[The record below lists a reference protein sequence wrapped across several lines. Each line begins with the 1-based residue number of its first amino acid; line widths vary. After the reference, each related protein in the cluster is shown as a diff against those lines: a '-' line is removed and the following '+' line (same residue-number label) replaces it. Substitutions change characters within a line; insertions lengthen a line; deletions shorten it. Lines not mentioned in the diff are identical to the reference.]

1 MSDTAGDA
9 GDDDD
14 DDEEE
19 DEDDDDFSFSLCLDC
34 LSSSPLSGFSSSC
47 SPSDPIG
54 RLLLDDLLEDR
65 GRAEVGLED
74 SAIGEPREDDFADFF
89 SELRECVPLDE
100 DFSEPL
106 VDPLGEGRG
115 DE

>member
-1 MSDTAGDA
+1 MSDTA

-14 DDEEE
+14 DDED
-19 DEDDDDFSFSLCLDC
+19 DEDDDDLSFSLCLDC
-34 LSSSPLSGFSSSC
+34 LSSSSPLSGFSSSC
-47 SPSDPIG
+47 SPSDPSC
-54 RLLLDDLLEDR
+54 RLLLDDRLEDR

-74 SAIGEPREDDFADFF
+74 SAIGEPGEDDFADFF
-89 SELRECVPLDE
+89 SELRERVPLDE

>member
-1 MSDTAGDA
+1 MSDTA

-14 DDEEE
+14 DDEG
-19 DEDDDDFSFSLCLDC
+19 DDDDEEEEDLALSLCLDC

-47 SPSDPIG
+47 SPSEGG

-65 GRAEVGLED
+65 GRPEVGLDD
-74 SAIGEPREDDFADFF
+74 SATGEPGEDDFADFF
-89 SELRECVPLDE
+89 SELREPAPFDE

-106 VDPLGEGRG
+106 IDSFGEERG

>member
-1 MSDTAGDA
+1 MSDTAGDDDDEE
-9 GDDDD
+9 DDDD
-14 DDEEE
+14 DD
-19 DEDDDDFSFSLCLDC
+19 DLSFSLCLDC
-34 LSSSPLSGFSSSC
+34 LSLSPLSGFSSSC
-47 SPSDPIG
+47 SPSDPSG

-74 SAIGEPREDDFADFF
+74 SAIGEPGEDDFADFF
-89 SELRECVPLDE
+89 SEVREGVPLDE

-106 VDPLGEGRG
+106 VDPLGEERG